1 MFTGTVPTHNTEGV
15 AKLRLATLDSLDG
28 RTKAARL
35 ARALV
40 DNIESDLGG
49 ADCLS
54 AGERQLAQRAGVL
67 AAMLESQEA
76 AWLAGD
82 KFNLTDYLASINA
95 QRRVLESLGLQ
106 RRSRDVTPD
115 LQTYLAS
122 RTSEA
127 SAA

>member
-1 MFTGTVPTHNTEGV
+1 MYTGTVPTHNTEGV

-40 DNIESDLGG
+40 DNIEADLGG

-106 RRSRDVTPD
+106 RRTKDVTPTLGEY
-115 LQTYLAS
+115 LQRRA
-122 RTSEA
+122 SEA
-127 SAA
+127 SA